1 VQGRGV
7 PLYHYRAPRLN
18 DEQARRILKNLWR
31 NVEGYGEIRRRRV
44 EEWVSR
50 SPIPRRCAQENMR
63 LRAEGTIVVTK
74 RALAAAKPRAFIEFA
89 EKTLALEEWA
99 RRFNARG
106 LKFRLFGA
114 PRTKKNHSR
123 LKWAPK
129 KKRTV
134 LVPSAAYEEWC
145 NHVCVQ
151 LATMREPLPD
161 LHYNCAAV
169 FYRDAD
175 RGDAVGYYQ
184 GLADALEAAGV

>member
-1 VQGRGV
+1 MGK
-7 PLYHYRAPRLN
+7 PLADPEAVRA
-18 DEQARRILKNLWR
+18 
-31 NVEGYGEIRRRRV
+31 
-44 EEWVSR
+44 
-50 SPIPRRCAQENMR
+50 ENMR

-74 RALAAAKPRAFIEFA
+74 RALAAAKPRSFVEFA

-106 LKFRLFGA
+106 LTFRLFGA

-151 LATMREPLPD
+151 LATCASRCRTCTTTAPPCSTATPIAAMR
-161 LHYNCAAV
+161 
-169 FYRDAD
+169 
-175 RGDAVGYYQ
+175 
-184 GLADALEAAGV
+184 LATTKDSPMRWRPPAC

>member
-1 VQGRGV
+1 MGK
-7 PLYHYRAPRLN
+7 PLADPEAVRA
-18 DEQARRILKNLWR
+18 
-31 NVEGYGEIRRRRV
+31 
-44 EEWVSR
+44 
-50 SPIPRRCAQENMR
+50 ENMR

-184 GLADALEAAGV
+184 GLADALEAAGVLTDDKLITRWDGSRLDVDRANPRVELTLTPVSE